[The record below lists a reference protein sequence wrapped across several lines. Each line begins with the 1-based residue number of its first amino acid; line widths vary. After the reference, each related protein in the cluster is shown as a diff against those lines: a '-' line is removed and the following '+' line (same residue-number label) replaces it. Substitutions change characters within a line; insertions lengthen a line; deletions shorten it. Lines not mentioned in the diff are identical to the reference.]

1 TILQYLI
8 QKVDNMQDSVNRVED
23 ELMGRRRLHVLAN
36 TALTGSGQS
45 GEQSSTGGTLLHGG
59 AVRFPKN
66 TQGMVYKL
74 PTLLQYT
81 GDVYLPHQLQQCR
94 LATLAHGLTLF
105 QLPQLA
111 IDMAAVVAASI
122 LITRVYNFM
131 VFSSVNANSKTQYG
145 TGQRVQVVL
154 AKSDKNSSD
163 DLDTTLQLLSDTYN
177 TAVYSNLSAEK
188 KKE

>member
-1 TILQYLI
+1 
-8 QKVDNMQDSVNRVED
+8 
-23 ELMGRRRLHVLAN
+23 MGRRRLNMLAN

-45 GEQSSTGGTLLHGG
+45 GEQSSTRGTLLHGG

-66 TQGMVYKL
+66 TQGMVYQL
-74 PTLLQYT
+74 PTLLPYT
-81 GDVYLPHQLQQCR
+81 GAVYQPHQLEQCR
-94 LATLAHGLTLF
+94 LAALANGLTIF

-111 IDMAAVVAASI
+111 IDMAAVVAATI

-131 VFSSVNANSKTQYG
+131 VFSSVTANSKTQYG

-154 AKSDKNSSD
+154 AKSDKNSD
-163 DLDTTLQLLSDTYN
+163 GDLDTTLELLSDGFN
-177 TAVYSNLSAEK
+177 AAVYSNLKAEK